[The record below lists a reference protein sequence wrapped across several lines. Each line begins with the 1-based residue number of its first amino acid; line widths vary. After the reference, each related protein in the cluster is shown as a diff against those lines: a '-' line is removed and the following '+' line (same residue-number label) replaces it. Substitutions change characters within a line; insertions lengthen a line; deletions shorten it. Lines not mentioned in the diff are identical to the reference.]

1 MRRSRSGSTFALI
14 MLGSL
19 AVIFCTTV
27 RAQNSR
33 VDAGTA
39 PFRIA
44 GTVTNKLGGAVL
56 ARVRVTI
63 RDVKDQEN
71 VQSQVTGDEGR
82 FEFRVKAGKYALH
95 GAKRGFISS
104 DYDQHEQFSSAIVT
118 GAGLDTESIVLKLA
132 PSAVLSGK
140 ILDESGEPVRLAR
153 VTLWRE
159 DHATGVS
166 RIARFREDS
175 ADDQGTYEFL
185 PLDAGTYFLSVTATP
200 WYAVHPATT
209 SPEGVSVAPAVVDRS
224 LDVVYPTTYYAGA
237 TESEEAT
244 PIPLRGGDRLEVDLH
259 LAPVPALHV
268 IFRSPQDGSQQDG
281 GNAYSMP
288 LLQKR
293 VFDSFDRP
301 RAQENAHI
309 IAPGVYELTIAPGK
323 YTMRVWGPAQ
333 NNRVSDI
340 DITQDHQE
348 VETSNGEALSNISAS
363 VHILGEE
370 AIPKNLYVIMREGP
384 RRGGRGGPA
393 GQVDAKG
400 NLQLPNVS
408 PGTYELW
415 AGSQNNDYAVVRIAS
430 EGQEVAGHTLKVAA
444 GGSLSLS
451 LTLAAGTGRVEGFA
465 KRDGK
470 SVAGAMVVLI
480 PKHPETNLELFRR
493 DQSDMDGSFL
503 LRGVIPGTYTVIA
516 IADGWDLDWS
526 RAGVPAKYAVQGQT
540 IVVPGLGNHTIQ
552 LPEAVEVQGK

>member
-1 MRRSRSGSTFALI
+1 MSPFRSQWTSALI
-14 MLGSL
+14 VLGWLS
-19 AVIFCTTV
+19 ASVCTYAA
-27 RAQNSR
+27 AQNFLG
-33 VDAGTA
+33 DAGTDQ
-39 PFRIA
+39 FRIS
-44 GTVTNKLGGAVL
+44 GTVTNKLGGAAL

-63 RDVKDQEN
+63 RDVKDSKN
-71 VQSQVTGDEGR
+71 VQSQVTGEGGG

-118 GAGLDTESIVLKLA
+118 GAGFDTESIVLKLA
-132 PSAVLSGK
+132 PSAVLNGK

-159 DHATGVS
+159 DHTTGVS
-166 RIARFREDS
+166 RITRFREDT

-224 LDVVYPTTYYAGA
+224 LDVVYTTTYYAGA
-237 TESEEAT
+237 TESEDAT

-268 IFRSPQDGSQQDG
+268 IFRSQQDSSQPEG

-309 IAPGVYELTIAPGK
+309 ISPGVYELTTAPGR
-323 YTMRVWGPAQ
+323 YTMRLWGAAQ

-348 VETSNGEALSNISAS
+348 VETSRGEALSNISAS

-370 AIPKNLYVIMREGP
+370 TIPRDLFVVMREGQ
-384 RRGGRGGPA
+384 RRGGTG

-400 NLQLPNVS
+400 DVQIPSVA
-408 PGTYELW
+408 PGSYELV
-415 AGSQNNDYAVVRIAS
+415 AGSQNNDYAVVKIKS
-430 EGQEVAGHTLKVAA
+430 DGQEISGHTLKVPPGASMA
-444 GGSLSLS
+444 LS
-451 LTLAAGTGRVEGFA
+451 LTLAVGSGRVEGFA
-465 KRDGK
+465 KRNGK
-470 SVAGAMVVLI
+470 PVPGTMVVLI
-480 PKHPETNLELFRR
+480 PKHPEANHELFRR

-503 LRGVIPGTYTVIA
+503 LRGVVPGTYTVIA

-526 RAGVPAKYAVQGQT
+526 RAGVLAKYVGHGQT
-540 IVVPGLGNHTIQ
+540 VVVPGSGNHAVQ
-552 LPEAVEVQGK
+552 LPEAVEVQAK